1 MWEGIWEPF
10 LFPSSPGV
18 REKEQEGVWPRDSE
32 TVTQLPRAKS
42 HRLNGKVGFGV
53 LENIKI

>member
-10 LFPSSPGV
+10 LFPSAPGV
-18 REKEQEGVWPRDSE
+18 KEKEQEGVWLRDSE